1 MKGTGEIA
9 APASDRDSRVGIADH
24 TLTVLLIED
33 DEATSTMYTTRLES
47 DGYSVIVASD
57 GESGLARALLEQPD
71 IIYLDLRLPGLDG
84 FEVLE
89 HLRGQEHTATIPVII
104 LTNYSEPE
112 LRQRGL
118 QLGAFEF
125 LVKTETT
132 PARLSQ
138 SAGHWARH
146 SARPVTPG

>member
-1 MKGTGEIA
+1 MKGTGDVA
-9 APASDRDSRVGIADH
+9 VQSTDGDNGAGVAD
-24 TLTVLLIED
+24 TSLTVLLIED
-33 DEATSTMYTTRLES
+33 DEATSTMYSTRLEA

-57 GESGLARALLEQPD
+57 GESGVARALADQPD
-71 IIYLDLRLPGLDG
+71 LIYLDLRMPGLDG

-89 HLRGQEHTATIPVII
+89 HLRAQEQTAAIPVII

-112 LRQRGL
+112 LQHRGF
-118 QLGAFEF
+118 QLGALEF

-138 SAGHWARH
+138 SAGHWARRDT
-146 SARPVTPG
+146 RPVTSP